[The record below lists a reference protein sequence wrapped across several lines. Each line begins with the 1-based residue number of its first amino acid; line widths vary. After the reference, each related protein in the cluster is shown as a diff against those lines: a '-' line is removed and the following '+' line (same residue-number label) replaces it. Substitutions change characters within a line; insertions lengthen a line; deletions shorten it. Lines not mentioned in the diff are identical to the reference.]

1 MAQLTDRLFGK
12 LKMSWGK
19 VILFA
24 IAAAVLTTVFLTLP
38 VFKNTS
44 FERMGV
50 HLEAWIFFAVIIM
63 SNCEKPLESALKTFV
78 FFLISQP
85 LIYLFQVP
93 FSSMGF
99 GIFQYYPHWFMLT
112 LMTFPAAYIGWY
124 IRKKSWLSLLILLPV
139 LVFLTQIGV
148 SSFQFAFGHFP
159 YRLVTAV
166 FCLLQVVL
174 YLYAFT
180 SDWRQKLAGFLI
192 PLALMFVFTALQPQV
207 DINGTHFLPDEPVL
221 SESASVVAE
230 DGGIAQ
236 ITIERTG
243 TDSMVQIRSKKNGTM
258 DFSIR
263 DGETTYTY
271 TVTIY
276 QDSSGSTQI
285 DIVPASHEQ

>member
-243 TDSMVQIRSKKNGTM
+243 TDSMVRIRSKKFGTM

>member
-112 LMTFPAAYIGWY
+112 LMTFPAAYI
-124 IRKKSWLSLLILLPV
+124 SW
-139 LVFLTQIGV
+139 
-148 SSFQFAFGHFP
+148 
-159 YRLVTAV
+159 
-166 FCLLQVVL
+166 
-174 YLYAFT
+174 
-180 SDWRQKLAGFLI
+180 
-192 PLALMFVFTALQPQV
+192 
-207 DINGTHFLPDEPVL
+207 
-221 SESASVVAE
+221 
-230 DGGIAQ
+230 
-236 ITIERTG
+236 
-243 TDSMVQIRSKKNGTM
+243 
-258 DFSIR
+258 
-263 DGETTYTY
+263 
-271 TVTIY
+271 
-276 QDSSGSTQI
+276 
-285 DIVPASHEQ
+285 

>member
-124 IRKKSWLSLLILLPV
+124 IRKKNWLSLLILLPV

-192 PLALMFVFTALQPQV
+192 PLALMFVFSALQPQV

-243 TDSMVQIRSKKNGTM
+243 TDSMVRIRSKKYGTM

>member
-1 MAQLTDRLFGK
+1 MGQLTDRLFGN
-12 LKMSWGK
+12 LKMSWSK

-24 IAAAVLTTVFLTLP
+24 IAAAVLTTVFLMLP

-63 SNCEKPLESALKTFV
+63 SNCVRPLESALKTFV

-99 GIFQYYPHWFMLT
+99 GLFQYYPHWFMLT
-112 LMTFPAAYIGWY
+112 LMTFPAAYAGWY
-124 IRKKSWLSLLILLPV
+124 IRKKNWLSLLILLPV
-139 LVFLTQIGV
+139 LVFLTQICV

-180 SDWRQKLAGFLI
+180 SDRRQKLLGFLV
-192 PLALMFVFTALQPQV
+192 PLALILVFFMAWRQV
-207 DINGTHFLPDEPVL
+207 DIDGTLFLPDEPVL
-221 SESASVVAE
+221 SESAFVEEE

-243 TDSMVQIRSKKNGTM
+243 TDSMIRIRSKKFGSM

-263 DGETTYTY
+263 DGETTYAY

-276 QDSSGSTQI
+276 QDGNGSTQI
-285 DIVPASHEQ
+285 DIVPVSHEQ

>member
-243 TDSMVQIRSKKNGTM
+243 TDSMVRIRSKQFGTM